1 MTVNI
6 DSERILKIVGKLLNF
21 LAAGNLFSDGSGT
34 LLCNLVPSMPII
46 ILSVFR
52 QLSLDWVLL
61 MSSIYF
67 FHNLVFKSCS
77 YIGLI
82 SDF

>member
-52 QLSLDWVLL
+52 QLSLD
-61 MSSIYF
+61 
-67 FHNLVFKSCS
+67 
-77 YIGLI
+77 
-82 SDF
+82 